1 MMRRLSIPTQVFLG
15 LLVLT
20 LLIWILRGFTILAFL
35 PGVVLWLLLLLTIGS
50 GVLTSL
56 QRIR

>member
-1 MMRRLSIPTQVFLG
+1 MRRLSIPTQVFLG
-15 LLVLT
+15 LLILT

>member
-1 MMRRLSIPTQVFLG
+1 MRRLSIPTKIFLG
-15 LLVLT
+15 ILALT
-20 LLIWILRGFTILAFL
+20 LLVWILRGLTLLAFV
-35 PGVVLWLLLLLTIGS
+35 PGIVLWLLLILTIGS

>member
-1 MMRRLSIPTQVFLG
+1 MRRLSIPTQVFLG